1 MEIKSVDVI
10 VPAGQYV
17 LGDPCYAV
25 PDEHWD
31 DLLASCDYFHSPVG
45 YVNVGYTKKFRVLGF
60 GTRWGDGCYAG
71 SDGKEYPVDAGL
83 IGLVPIELVE
93 DVSEHYGNIVTF
105 NKDTICSSN
114 GDGKLRFGS
123 IIIDTDP
130 EEETD
135 EDNY

>member
-1 MEIKSVDVI
+1 MKISNVEVT

-25 PDEHWD
+25 PYEDWD
-31 DLLASCDYFHSPVG
+31 DLLASCNYFQNPIG
-45 YVNVGYTKKFRVLGF
+45 LITKDFTKKFFVLGF
-60 GTRWGDGCYAG
+60 STRWGDGCYAG

-93 DVSEHYGNIVTF
+93 DLSEHYGNIVTF
-105 NKDTICSSN
+105 NKETICSSN
-114 GDGKLRFGS
+114 GDGKLRFGG
-123 IIIDTDP
+123 IVIDTDP
-130 EEETD
+130 EDEN